1 VVLGLSQFPDL
12 VGKGKANPYKSISVY
27 SDLSETKALED
38 DIENRRPANAS
49 PKTAGIQGGQEP
61 SGMIHEILSSDV
73 EFAKGMLDSSHS
85 DAEILGYLASRG
97 IDPAKAVELLDN
109 LRHGRKPNTPM
120 AFVPA
125 STSQPA
131 TESGRAAGTD
141 ALAESE
147 SRRRHS
153 HGRRRHRQPHR
164 PWWFILVAAIF
175 ILALAY
181 AFFEA
186 GTEASKDSVNKVK
199 HELPPPP
206 GK

>member
-1 VVLGLSQFPDL
+1 
-12 VGKGKANPYKSISVY
+12 
-27 SDLSETKALED
+27 
-38 DIENRRPANAS
+38 
-49 PKTAGIQGGQEP
+49 
-61 SGMIHEILSSDV
+61 MIHEILSSDV
-73 EFAKGMLDSSHS
+73 EFAKGMLDASHS

-97 IDPAKAVELLDN
+97 IDPAKAAELLDD

-120 AFVPA
+120 TLVPHAPGPTAAERGGPVGADAFP
-125 STSQPA
+125 
-131 TESGRAAGTD
+131 G
-141 ALAESE
+141 SE

-153 HGRRRHRQPHR
+153 HGRRRYKQPR
-164 PWWFILVAAIF
+164 MPWWVILLAAIF

-186 GTEASKDSVNKVK
+186 GSEASKESVSKVK